1 MVHVHQGF
9 PMVCNSTNIVY
20 STSGN
25 WVLQLLAT
33 LTKLLLQ
40 VTRVE
45 RSWEKSAK
53 ICQKTFKFWNRDSLW
68 KFTENDTPWKHHLP
82 KVCPHIQECP
92 YVVSCLLVT
101 PSSQS
106 KFFMLS
112 MTALLLSET
121 VMLLHIR
128 IQCKQKLVHGIIRR
142 SKIDSMYSKTSFL

>member
-1 MVHVHQGF
+1 MSMYTRVFQWCAVALILYTVHLEIEF
-9 PMVCNSTNIVY
+9 YNYLP
-20 STSGN
+20 
-25 WVLQLLAT
+25 
-33 LTKLLLQ
+33 LLLNCFFRWQ
-40 VTRVE
+40 ELKEVG
-45 RSWEKSAK
+45 RSLPKSAK
-53 ICQKTFKFWNRDSLW
+53 KLQVLKQGFSLEIHR
-68 KFTENDTPWKHHLP
+68 KCTPWKHHLP

>member
-1 MVHVHQGF
+1 MSMYTRVFQWCAIALILYTVHLEIEF
-9 PMVCNSTNIVY
+9 YNYLP
-20 STSGN
+20 
-25 WVLQLLAT
+25 
-33 LTKLLLQ
+33 LLLNCFFRWQ
-40 VTRVE
+40 ELKEVG
-45 RSWEKSAK
+45 RSLPKSAK
-53 ICQKTFKFWNRDSLW
+53 NFKFWNRDSLW

-128 IQCKQKLVHGIIRR
+128 IQCKQKLVHGIIRW